1 MIMKS
6 WKMLAF
12 MLCAIF
18 GANAATLLA
27 QEKSAFS
34 SATIDLG
41 VVVTDIEK
49 AAKFYTEA
57 IGFKE
62 LKGFDVPADFAADAG
77 LTAKKALSIRVFVL
91 GEGPGATKLK
101 LMQIEG
107 VKPKKSDNEFIHSQ
121 TGFRYLTIMINDTT
135 AAMEQLKKAGVK
147 PIAKTP
153 IMIPE
158 TIAKDLYLTI
168 VQDPDGNLVELV
180 GPKK

>member
-18 GANAATLLA
+18 GANASTLLA
-27 QEKSAFS
+27 QEKSAFA

-77 LTAKKALSIRVFVL
+77 LTAKK
-91 GEGPGATKLK
+91 
-101 LMQIEG
+101 
-107 VKPKKSDNEFIHSQ
+107 H
-121 TGFRYLTIMINDTT
+121 
-135 AAMEQLKKAGVK
+135 
-147 PIAKTP
+147 
-153 IMIPE
+153 
-158 TIAKDLYLTI
+158 
-168 VQDPDGNLVELV
+168 
-180 GPKK
+180 

>member
-6 WKMLAF
+6 WKMIAF
-12 MLCAIF
+12 VLCAIF
-18 GANAATLLA
+18 GANASTLLA

-91 GEGPGATKLK
+91 GEGHGATKIK

-107 VKPKKSDNEFIHSQ
+107 VKPKKSENEFIHSQ
-121 TGFRYLTIMINDTT
+121 TGFRYLTIIINDTT

-168 VQDPDGNLVELV
+168 VQDPDGNLIELV